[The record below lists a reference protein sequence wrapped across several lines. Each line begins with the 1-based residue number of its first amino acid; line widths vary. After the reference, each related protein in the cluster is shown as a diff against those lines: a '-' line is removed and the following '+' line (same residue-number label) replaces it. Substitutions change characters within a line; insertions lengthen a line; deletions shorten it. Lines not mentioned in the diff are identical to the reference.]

1 MARKQRYLV
10 GLDVGTSKVTA
21 VVGDMLE
28 GVGLDIVGL
37 GAAES
42 RGIRRGVVVNL
53 EAAVDSIKK
62 AIEEAELMAGV
73 EIDSVHL
80 ALTGPHIK
88 GFNSRGV
95 IAVAGKNREIT
106 REDVRRAID
115 AAKAVSLP
123 TGREILHVLP
133 QDFVVDE
140 QDGIGAPVGMT
151 GARLEVNVHIVTGS
165 QSSTQNIV
173 ACVNR
178 AGVAVAETVVEQLA
192 ASEAVLTEDEKEL
205 GVALVDIG
213 GGTTDIAIYERGSLW
228 HTAVIG
234 IGGDHFTNDIAVGLR
249 TPVPDAEK
257 IKRKCGC
264 ALSGMVDED
273 ETMEVASVGGR
284 KPRVMARRIL
294 SEILQPRA
302 EEIFHL
308 VWDEIRRAGYEKSLN
323 SGIVLT
329 GGGAIL
335 DGMPEIAEQIFDLP
349 IRRGCP
355 SGVGGLADHV
365 NSPTFATSVGLALYA
380 LPKRRRRIGACA
392 GGGRGLRPG
401 RRQAARSV
409 QRILLTVTRPRP
421 GVTKERPMAELSN
434 TWNFDDRGESRLR
447 LNLDPGDSPAAR
459 IKVIGVG
466 GGGGNAVNRMVDAR
480 LDGVEFIVANTD
492 LQALR
497 NNKAGVKLQIGSK
510 LTKGL
515 GAGADP
521 NVGRSAA
528 LEDTEQI
535 LHALDGA
542 DMVFVT
548 TGLGGGTGTGAAPVI
563 ATLAAEIGAL
573 TIAVVTKPFKFEGK
587 KRQLQA
593 ERGLE
598 ALRDCVDTII
608 TIPNE
613 RLLSII
619 DRTTPLLD
627 AFTTADD
634 VLRQAIQGISDLIM
648 VPGLVNLDFADVKT
662 VMSGMGFAMMGTGV
676 AEGQD
681 RALDAA
687 RRAISSPLL
696 EGTSVNGARAVI
708 INITGGPDLSLIEV
722 SEASSIVQEA
732 ADEDANIIFGA
743 VVDPELKGKVKITVI
758 ATGFGAYITARPPA
772 SAVQTPVDLC
782 STTTAGG
789 CAPSRRR

>member
-1 MARKQRYLV
+1 VARKERYVV

-21 VVGDMLE
+21 VVGE
-28 GVGLDIVGL
+28 RLDRDEIDVVGL

-80 ALTGPHIK
+80 ALSGPHIK

-95 IAVAGKNREIT
+95 IAVAGKNREIS

-123 TGREILHVLP
+123 TGREILHV
-133 QDFVVDE
+133 
-140 QDGIGAPVGMT
+140 QDGIGAPLGMV
-151 GARLEVNVHIVTGS
+151 GARLEVNVHIITGS
-165 QSSTQNIV
+165 QTSTQNIV

-192 ASEAVLTEDEKEL
+192 ASESVLTEDEKQL

-234 IGGDHFTNDIAVGLR
+234 VGGDHFTNDIAVGLR

-355 SGVGGLADHV
+355 VGVGGLADHV
-365 NSPTFATSVGLALYA
+365 NSPTFATGVGLVLY
-380 LPKRRRRIGACA
+380 G
-392 GGGRGLRPG
+392 
-401 RRQAARSV
+401 
-409 QRILLTVTRPRP
+409 
-421 GVTKERPMAELSN
+421 
-434 TWNFDDRGESRLR
+434 SR
-447 LNLDPGDSPAAR
+447 
-459 IKVIGVG
+459 
-466 GGGGNAVNRMVDAR
+466 NAV
-480 LDGVEFIVANTD
+480 GD
-492 LQALR
+492 LGRAP
-497 NNKAGVKLQIGSK
+497 V
-510 LTKGL
+510 
-515 GAGADP
+515 GAGAF
-521 NVGRSAA
+521 VRAAGR
-528 LEDTEQI
+528 L
-535 LHALDGA
+535 
-542 DMVFVT
+542 
-548 TGLGGGTGTGAAPVI
+548 
-563 ATLAAEIGAL
+563 
-573 TIAVVTKPFKFEGK
+573 
-587 KRQLQA
+587 
-593 ERGLE
+593 RGLFKE
-598 ALRDCVDTII
+598 
-608 TIPNE
+608 
-613 RLLSII
+613 
-619 DRTTPLLD
+619 
-627 AFTTADD
+627 F
-634 VLRQAIQGISDLIM
+634 
-648 VPGLVNLDFADVKT
+648 F
-662 VMSGMGFAMMGTGV
+662 
-676 AEGQD
+676 
-681 RALDAA
+681 
-687 RRAISSPLL
+687 
-696 EGTSVNGARAVI
+696 
-708 INITGGPDLSLIEV
+708 
-722 SEASSIVQEA
+722 
-732 ADEDANIIFGA
+732 
-743 VVDPELKGKVKITVI
+743 
-758 ATGFGAYITARPPA
+758 
-772 SAVQTPVDLC
+772 
-782 STTTAGG
+782 
-789 CAPSRRR
+789 